1 MKTCE
6 DVQNRQPL
14 DTLRWTNTYRYM
26 HRCTAVRID
35 SRLKLADEPTQCCI
49 TPVSHVHNRCW
60 KTGMITHACEWMGC
74 DILAVNSQTH
84 TDIHTYTRMS
94 MQAGGLASLGS
105 VIASPCIR
113 VLPWCSLRQ
122 EQVQRAPMVLL
133 TETLHTH
140 THTVKME
147 RSFKLEPEDEI
158 SGQTQ
163 SLHKKKID
171 KFDRVSKKGKTG
183 AVHRSPDPTLA
194 LAKWMY
200 LVLRLDLYKA

>member
-49 TPVSHVHNRCW
+49 TPISHVHNRCW

-84 TDIHTYTRMS
+84 TDIHTYTHGWACKQGDWHHLVLSLRP
-94 MQAGGLASLGS
+94 LASEC
-105 VIASPCIR
+105 SPGAR
-113 VLPWCSLRQ
+113 SGKNRYKEHQWCSSLK
-122 EQVQRAPMVLL
+122 
-133 TETLHTH
+133 HYTH

-147 RSFKLEPEDEI
+147 RSFELEPEGEI
-158 SGQTQ
+158 SR
-163 SLHKKKID
+163 HK
-171 KFDRVSKKGKTG
+171 V
-183 AVHRSPDPTLA
+183 
-194 LAKWMY
+194 Y
-200 LVLRLDLYKA
+200 LRRR

>member
-35 SRLKLADEPTQCCI
+35 GRLKLADEPTQCCI

-84 TDIHTYTRMS
+84 TDIHTYTHGWACKQGDWHHLVLSLRP
-94 MQAGGLASLGS
+94 LASEC
-105 VIASPCIR
+105 SPGAR
-113 VLPWCSLRQ
+113 SGKNRYKEHQWCTSLK
-122 EQVQRAPMVLL
+122 
-133 TETLHTH
+133 HYTH
-140 THTVKME
+140 THSEDGK
-147 RSFKLEPEDEI
+147 KL
-158 SGQTQ
+158 
-163 SLHKKKID
+163 
-171 KFDRVSKKGKTG
+171 RVG
-183 AVHRSPDPTLA
+183 ARG
-194 LAKWMY
+194 WN
-200 LVLRLDLYKA
+200 